1 MTDTSE
7 PSAPLATPLSRRGF
21 LVSAT
26 IAAGGL
32 AACTSTPRVQEAPR
46 ERIDREVQE
55 AQSLLYSSV
64 PGAQELAGIAE
75 GLLIIPKIRKVGFF
89 ASGAY
94 GEGALL
100 IGPATVAYYSM
111 SLASFG
117 FTFGAAAFNQAL
129 FFMTKEALEGFRVAD
144 GWSLGVDGTVVG
156 GDAGASA
163 GVSTLRSNRPIQEL
177 IFAQRGLIA
186 NVSLSGAKYN
196 IITP

>member
-89 ASGAY
+89 AMCIFLGMVY
-94 GEGALL
+94 GFVFTVFPLSFIVVLALPILALL
-100 IGPATVAYYSM
+100 LT
-111 SLASFG
+111 
-117 FTFGAAAFNQAL
+117 AL
-129 FFMTKEALEGFRVAD
+129 GRV
-144 GWSLGVDGTVVG
+144 LGRL
-156 GDAGASA
+156 
-163 GVSTLRSNRPIQEL
+163 VS
-177 IFAQRGLIA
+177 G
-186 NVSLSGAKYN
+186 
-196 IITP
+196 

>member
-1 MTDTSE
+1 MARWTRRTF
-7 PSAPLATPLSRRGF
+7 LATGSLS
-21 LVSAT
+21 LA
-26 IAAGGL
+26 
-32 AACTSTPRVQEAPR
+32 AACTSRPAVDTPSSARRSA
-46 ERIDREVQE
+46 IDAAV
-55 AQSLLYSSV
+55 AQALSDLHTI
-64 PGAQELAGIAE
+64 PGASQLVSSAQGV
-75 GLLIIPKIRKVGFF
+75 LIIPNIRQAGFWVG
-89 ASGAY
+89 GAY